1 MQNIG
6 TAHCAA
12 KEEQTVFKLKPGSET
27 ITKTFRIPVDMS
39 ERLEQLAY
47 KNNLS
52 LNAVIIQCL
61 QYALDNLD
69 ETAAEER

>member
-1 MQNIG
+1 M
-6 TAHCAA
+6 
-12 KEEQTVFKLKPGSET
+12 FKLKPGSET
-27 ITKTFRIPVDMS
+27 ITKTFRIPVHMS

-69 ETAAEER
+69 ETAAEEK

>member
-1 MQNIG
+1 M
-6 TAHCAA
+6 
-12 KEEQTVFKLKPGSET
+12 FKLNPGSET

-69 ETAAEER
+69 ETAAEEK

>member
-1 MQNIG
+1 M
-6 TAHCAA
+6 
-12 KEEQTVFKLKPGSET
+12 FKLKPGSQT
-27 ITKTFRIPVDMS
+27 ITKTFRIPVAMS

-69 ETAAEER
+69 ETAAEEK

>member
-1 MQNIG
+1 M
-6 TAHCAA
+6 
-12 KEEQTVFKLKPGSET
+12 FKLKPGSET

-47 KNNLS
+47 KNSLS

>member
-1 MQNIG
+1 M
-6 TAHCAA
+6 
-12 KEEQTVFKLKPGSET
+12 FKLKPGSET
-27 ITKTFRIPVDMS
+27 ITKTFRIPVYMS

-69 ETAAEER
+69 ETAAEEK

>member
-1 MQNIG
+1 M
-6 TAHCAA
+6 
-12 KEEQTVFKLKPGSET
+12 FKLKLGSET

-69 ETAAEER
+69 ETAAEEK

>member
-1 MQNIG
+1 M
-6 TAHCAA
+6 
-12 KEEQTVFKLKPGSET
+12 FKLKPGSET
-27 ITKTFRIPVDMS
+27 ITKTFRIPVGMS

>member
-1 MQNIG
+1 M
-6 TAHCAA
+6 
-12 KEEQTVFKLKPGSET
+12 FKLKPGSET
-27 ITKTFRIPVDMS
+27 ITKTFRIPGDMS

>member
-1 MQNIG
+1 M
-6 TAHCAA
+6 
-12 KEEQTVFKLKPGSET
+12 FKLKPGSET

-61 QYALDNLD
+61 QYALDNLMKR
-69 ETAAEER
+69 EWRKSNPSKC

>member
-1 MQNIG
+1 M
-6 TAHCAA
+6 
-12 KEEQTVFKLKPGSET
+12 FKLKPGNET

>member
-1 MQNIG
+1 M
-6 TAHCAA
+6 
-12 KEEQTVFKLKPGSET
+12 FKLKPGSET
-27 ITKTFRIPVDMS
+27 IIKTFRIPVDMS

>member
-1 MQNIG
+1 M
-6 TAHCAA
+6 
-12 KEEQTVFKLKPGSET
+12 FKLKPGSET
-27 ITKTFRIPVDMS
+27 ITKTVRIPVDMS

>member
-1 MQNIG
+1 M
-6 TAHCAA
+6 
-12 KEEQTVFKLKPGSET
+12 FKLKPGSET

-52 LNAVIIQCL
+52 LNAVIIQ
-61 QYALDNLD
+61 
-69 ETAAEER
+69 